1 MTKKWGAGGKIGGMT
16 RARVMGVAAA
26 LCAAFGAGAW
36 GQAVPPFTLQDLGG
50 GAWAAIDNAAAKADE
65 SGSNAGFVI
74 GADGVLVVDTFE
86 NPAAA
91 KKMLEAIREK
101 ATLPVKYVVNTHYHL
116 DHVAGNAVFAGAGA
130 VVMAHEN
137 VRGWERTENL
147 KFFGENPTAEQRAM
161 VEGLYLPD
169 VTYERG
175 ATAFLGPK
183 RGVELRYMK
192 GHTGGDTVVWDA
204 ESNVV
209 FCGDLFWNKTLPNL
223 IDASTKEWVET
234 LDALVTEHPGAKFV
248 PGHGDKAGDAGD
260 VKAFRDYLAFL
271 REAIAK
277 AQTGGVNGDAVVKA
291 VLPQIKAKYGD
302 WAFPEFMEPDIRRT
316 DEELRGVKRLPPL
329 AMK

>member
-1 MTKKWGAGGKIGGMT
+1 LGT
-16 RARVMGVAAA
+16 
-26 LCAAFGAGAW
+26 GAW
-36 GQAVPPFTLQDLGG
+36 GQAVPAFTLQDLGG

-86 NPAAA
+86 NSAAA
-91 KKMLEAIREK
+91 KKMLEAIRQK
-101 ATLPVKYVVNTHYHL
+101 TTLPVKYVVNTHYHL
-116 DHVAGNAVFAGAGA
+116 DHVAGNAVFASAGA

-147 KFFGENPTAEQRAM
+147 KFFGEKPTAEQKGM

-169 VTYERG
+169 VTYADG
-175 ATAFLGPK
+175 ATAYIGAK

-209 FCGDLFWNKTLPNL
+209 FCGDLFWNHTLPNL
-223 IDASTKEWVET
+223 IDASTQEWIET
-234 LDALVTEHPGAKFV
+234 LDALVKEHPSAKFV
-248 PGHGDKAGDAGD
+248 PGHGYHAGDAGD

-271 REAIAK
+271 RNAISQVQAMK
-277 AQTGGVNGDAVVKA
+277 VKSDAVVKA

-302 WAFPEFMEPDIRRT
+302 WAFPEFMEPDIQRT
-316 DEELRGVKRLPPL
+316 DEELRGVKRLPPV
-329 AMK
+329 AQK

>member
-1 MTKKWGAGGKIGGMT
+1 
-16 RARVMGVAAA
+16 
-26 LCAAFGAGAW
+26 
-36 GQAVPPFTLQDLGG
+36 VPAFTLQDLGG

-91 KKMLEAIREK
+91 KKMLEAVREK
-101 ATLPVKYVVNTHYHL
+101 TTLPVKYVVNTHYHL

-130 VVMAHEN
+130 VVMAHAN

-147 KFFGENPTAEQRAM
+147 KFFDEKPTAEQTAM
-161 VEGLYLPD
+161 VAGLYLPD
-169 VTYERG
+169 VTYADG
-175 ATAFLGPK
+175 ATAYIGAK
-183 RGVELRYMK
+183 RGVELKYMP

-223 IDASTKEWVET
+223 IDASTKEWMET
-234 LDALVTEHPGAKFV
+234 LDALVTQHPAAKFV
-248 PGHGDKAGDAGD
+248 PGHGDHAGDAGD
-260 VKAFRDYLAFL
+260 VTAFRDYLAFL
-271 REAIAK
+271 RGAIAK
-277 AQTGGVNGDAVVKA
+277 EQAGGAKGDAVLKA

-302 WAFPEFMEPDIRRT
+302 WGFPEFMEPDIQRT
-316 DEELRGVKRLPPL
+316 DEELRGVKRLPPV
-329 AMK
+329 AKR

>member
-1 MTKKWGAGGKIGGMT
+1 MT
-16 RARVMGVAAA
+16 RGWVVGVAAVLYVGTATTAWTQA
-26 LCAAFGAGAW
+26 LPA
-36 GQAVPPFTLQDLGG
+36 FTLEGLTN

-101 ATLPVKYVVNTHYHL
+101 TKLPVKYVVNTHYHL

-137 VRGWERTENL
+137 VREWERTENL
-147 KFFGENPTAEQRAM
+147 KFFGEKPTAEQKAM

-169 VTYERG
+169 VTYEREAMAYIG
-175 ATAFLGPK
+175 AK
-183 RGVELRYMK
+183 HGVELKYMA
-192 GHTGGDTVVWDA
+192 GHTGGDTVVYDA

-223 IDASTKEWVET
+223 IDASTKEWIET
-234 LDALVTEHPGAKFV
+234 LDTLVQDHPTAKFV
-248 PGHGDKAGDAGD
+248 PGHGDHAGGAGD

-271 REAIAK
+271 RDAIAK
-277 AQTGGVNGDAVVKA
+277 AQAGGAKGDAVVKA
-291 VLPQIKAKYGD
+291 VLPEIKAKYGD
-302 WAFPEFMEPDIRRT
+302 WAFPEFMEPDIQRT
-316 DEELRGVKRLPPL
+316 DEELRGVKRLPPV
-329 AMK
+329 AKK

>member
-1 MTKKWGAGGKIGGMT
+1 MT
-16 RARVMGVAAA
+16 RAWAVGVAA
-26 LCAAFGAGAW
+26 LLFVGFGASAW
-36 GQAVPPFTLQDLGG
+36 GQAVPAFTLEALDN

-101 ATLPVKYVVNTHYHL
+101 TKLPVKYVVNTHYHL
-116 DHVAGNAVFAGAGA
+116 DHVAGNAVFSAAGA

-147 KFFGENPTAEQRAM
+147 KFFGEKPTAEQKAM

-169 VTYERG
+169 VTYLQE
-175 ATAFLGPK
+175 ATAYIGAK
-183 RGVELRYMK
+183 RGVELRYMP

-204 ESNVV
+204 GSNVV

-234 LDALVTEHPGAKFV
+234 LDALVKEHPAAKFV

-316 DEELRGVKRLPPL
+316 DEELRGVKRLPPV
-329 AMK
+329 AKK